1 MRIVRKV
8 GGMSA
13 VFYAA
18 NRPLSDGVDIAYN
31 IVALGR
37 GGASLARLP
46 QGGRP
51 RGPSATL
58 TDAEPTPRVIFARG
72 VNSDVRLAGPTPSR
86 VAIATRTAGKSRSTV
101 AIDVDVLRVAA
112 TLPATTV

>member
-31 IVALGR
+31 IVDLGR
-37 GGASLARLP
+37 GGRRWLAFRKAVAREDP
-46 QGGRP
+46 QR
-51 RGPSATL
+51 R
-58 TDAEPTPRVIFARG
+58 
-72 VNSDVRLAGPTPSR
+72 
-86 VAIATRTAGKSRSTV
+86 
-101 AIDVDVLRVAA
+101 
-112 TLPATTV
+112 